1 MLALLPAPTQNTPR
15 TPLTDARHIVVEGPI
30 GVGKTTLAM
39 RLASYLGATMLLEQ
53 PSANPFLQR
62 FYQDSK
68 RYALQTQLFFL
79 FQRLD
84 QMRELSQPD
93 FFGNRVVS
101 DYLIE
106 KDPLFAQMNLADD
119 EFKLYS
125 QIFAATAKQAVAPDL
140 VIYLHAKP
148 EILIARIKQRGIDA
162 ERKIGEGYLG
172 LLAERYAQFFYHY
185 NAAPVMIVNAENL
198 DFAHNDGDFKL
209 LIDRLAAMDGQR
221 EYLNRGE

>member
-1 MLALLPAPTQNTPR
+1 MIALLPGPSRTTPR
-15 TPLTDARHIVVEGPI
+15 TPLTDARHIVVEGPV

-39 RLASYLGATMLLEQ
+39 RLAGNIGATMLLEQ
-53 PSANPFLQR
+53 PSANPFLPR
-62 FYQDSK
+62 FQQDPK

-84 QMRELSQPD
+84 QLRELAQPD
-93 FFGNRVVS
+93 FFGGKVVA
-101 DYLIE
+101 DYLLE

-125 QIFAATAKQAVAPDL
+125 QIFSATASQIAAPDL
-140 VIYLHAKP
+140 VIYLHARP
-148 EILIARIKQRGIDA
+148 EVLIARLKKRGNESD
-162 ERKIGEGYLG
+162 RKIGEGYLG

-185 NAAPVMIVNAENL
+185 HSAPVMIVNAESF
-198 DFAHNDGDFKL
+198 DFANNESDFEL
-209 LIDRLAAMDGQR
+209 LIKRLAAMDGQR